1 MTELKS
7 REVTALLQRIEAHKF
22 DEMQNELGQD
32 LNNIA
37 RKKKDAELGTG
48 TDIEVAQEKIQS
60 LQEQLMEIRG
70 CHIQELEE
78 LKVQC
83 DVDVAEAHREMSQ
96 Q

>member
-1 MTELKS
+1 M
-7 REVTALLQRIEAHKF
+7 LQRIEAHKF
-22 DEMQNELGQD
+22 DEMQIELGQD

-37 RKKKDAELGTG
+37 RKKKDSELGTG